1 MFQDVAGSSA
11 VQPGLYR
18 VVVPLFGAEKPAM
31 RQLAQASE
39 SWTTSVQLME
49 KLYAT
54 GRLRLGWPPIGG
66 GFRYRFPR
74 TNRLNPRTGLD
85 ALDGVYLPRKGYDEG
100 AGTFWCLV
108 AVTAVASRSPVS
120 DLFDMIVSHT
130 PGLFPLA
137 LGSRQARRAVGLVR
151 FQRYAGAAA
160 APQPSTGVKPIPA
173 PAPTSP
179 APTAPKP
186 TTPKPTTPKAGAPAT
201 TPVQKVTQ
209 TATAAAAKTV
219 QTTKAVTAKASA
231 AARQNPWAV
240 VAGIGAGLLL
250 LNALQRRTA

>member
-1 MFQDVAGSSA
+1 MFQDVAGSTA

-85 ALDGVYLPRKGYDEG
+85 ALDGMYLPRKGYDEG

-151 FQRYAGAAA
+151 FQRYAGAVA

-173 PAPTSP
+173 PAPTPS
-179 APTAPKP
+179 
-186 TTPKPTTPKAGAPAT
+186 TTPKPTTQPSTPKPGVPAT
-201 TPVQKVTQ
+201 TPVQKVAQ
-209 TATAAAAKTV
+209 TATAAADKTV
-219 QTTKAVTAKASA
+219 QTTRAVTAKASV

-250 LNALQRRTA
+250 LNALQRRNA